1 MRHFLTVLIVLGC
14 SSPSPSTKNSVGQKH
29 HHPQSHSLHD
39 ELFSAAKTTDEA
51 RFQAV
56 LTPQSIQML
65 DEYFN
70 RMELLQR
77 PVGTTPYGWK
87 EFLRLHAD
95 LAEKRPT
102 AQPYSV
108 FDTPNGP
115 RLDIANHPD
124 AAFLKEA
131 VMLPATTFQA
141 PDKP

>member
-14 SSPSPSTKNSVGQKH
+14 SSQSPSTEQSADKTH
-29 HHPQSHSLHD
+29 HHPQSRSLH
-39 ELFSAAKTTDEA
+39 EQLFSAAKTTDEA
-51 RFQAV
+51 QFQAV
-56 LTPQSIQML
+56 LTPQSIQIL

-87 EFLRLHAD
+87 EFLRLHAE

-108 FDTPNGP
+108 FETEKGP
-115 RLDIANHPD
+115 RLDVANHPD
-124 AAFLKEA
+124 ASFLKQA
-131 VMLPATTFQA
+131 IKLPTTTIQESTE
-141 PDKP
+141 P